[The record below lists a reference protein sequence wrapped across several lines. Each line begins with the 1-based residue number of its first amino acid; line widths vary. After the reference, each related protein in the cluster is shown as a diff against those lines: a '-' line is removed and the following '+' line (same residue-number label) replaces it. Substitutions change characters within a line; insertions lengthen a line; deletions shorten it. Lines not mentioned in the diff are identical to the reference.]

1 MKVLMDRQA
10 AESLLVLARARHPNE
25 AILLLRGKLVDS
37 DVHVEEVVIP
47 PFGSGGR
54 GFAHFPSHALP
65 IDFSIVGTAHSH
77 PTGNPL
83 PSSTDLNNF
92 YSRIMIIAAR
102 PYRPQ
107 DIAAYNKKGESIPI
121 EFG

>member
-1 MKVLMDRQA
+1 MRVLMEKQV

-25 AILLLRGKLVDS
+25 AILLLRGKLVDD
-37 DVHVEEVVIP
+37 DVHVEDVVIP

-77 PTGNPL
+77 PTGNPQL
-83 PSSTDLNNF
+83 SNTDLHNF
-92 YSRIMIIAAR
+92 YSRIMVIAAR

-107 DIAAYNKKGESIPI
+107 DIAAYNKRGESIPI
-121 EFG
+121 EFR